1 MARTVAG
8 GVGLPTDSPLVELL
22 GPVGVRNGDGLV
34 SGNALG
40 GRRGRVALVALAL
53 AEQAVPAERLAAMV
67 WAQEPPAT
75 WPVALRGIV
84 SAIRSAAAS
93 IGLGEQRLIE
103 TTPSGYALAQG
114 IEVDTRAS
122 AASIRSAEA
131 LLEQER
137 YAAALHEVGAA
148 TAREGAALLPGEALG
163 WLEPYRQG
171 VDEAR
176 LRA

>member
-1 MARTVAG
+1 M
-8 GVGLPTDSPLVELL
+8 PTDSPVVELL

-67 WAQEPPAT
+67 WSDEPPAT

-84 SAIRSAAAS
+84 SAIRSAAAA

-103 TTPSGYALAQG
+103 TTPSGYALA
-114 IEVDTRAS
+114 R
-122 AASIRSAEA
+122 RH
-131 LLEQER
+131 R
-137 YAAALHEVGAA
+137 RRH
-148 TAREGAALLPGEALG
+148 PG
-163 WLEPYRQG
+163 
-171 VDEAR
+171 
-176 LRA
+176 